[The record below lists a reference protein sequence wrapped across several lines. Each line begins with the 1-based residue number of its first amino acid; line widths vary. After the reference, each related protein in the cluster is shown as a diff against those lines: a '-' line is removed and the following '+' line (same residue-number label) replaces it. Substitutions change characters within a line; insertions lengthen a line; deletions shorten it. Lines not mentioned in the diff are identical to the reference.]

1 MEDPIVDVTKSI
13 NLEENGDTSTINP
26 QRTPQEEARYKRQ
39 FVIQELVDT
48 ERDYV
53 TDLTLIVDGYMAGLD
68 STELPEDLQG
78 KDKIIF
84 ANIGQILDFH
94 RDIFLKEIE
103 KCLEDYEAA
112 GTAFTKYVSFWIY
125 QYPDQS
131 ITSCFIFRNEDF
143 THIM

>member
-1 MEDPIVDVTKSI
+1 MDEAGVADQGP
-13 NLEENGDTSTINP
+13 EENGANTHISSG
-26 QRTPQEEARYKRQ
+26 RTPQEEARYKRQ

-53 TDLTLIVDGYMAGLD
+53 TDLTLVVEGYMAALESMD
-68 STELPEDLQG
+68 LPEDLQG

-94 RDIFLKEIE
+94 RNTFLKEIE

-112 GTAFTKYVSFWIY
+112 GTTFTKYVSIA
-125 QYPDQS
+125 
-131 ITSCFIFRNEDF
+131 
-143 THIM
+143 